1 MVIILN
7 DAIELISTGLDVD
20 KNGFEIQAERKRE
33 IFADKKSVRSSEFY
47 QAQSQGFKLDIMFN
61 IKPYEYENEEYLIF
75 ENQKYKIERT
85 YEKDSENLEIV
96 CSKVI

>member
-1 MVIILN
+1 MIILN
-7 DAIELISTGLDVD
+7 DVIELISTYLYVD
-20 KNGFEIQAERKRE
+20 ENGFEIQAERKRE

-47 QAQSQGFKLDIMFN
+47 QAQSQGFKLGIMFN
-61 IKPYEYENEEYLIF
+61 IKPYEYDNEEYLIF

-96 CSKVI
+96 CSKVK

>member
-1 MVIILN
+1 MIILN
-7 DAIELISTGLDVD
+7 DVIELISTCLYVD
-20 KNGFEIQAERKRE
+20 ENGFEIQAERKRE

-47 QAQSQGFKLDIMFN
+47 QAQSQGFKLSIMFN
-61 IKPYEYENEEYLIF
+61 IKPYEYDNEEYLIF

-96 CSKVI
+96 CSKVK